1 MYYNLLTFVT
11 QRKKRLMKKDD
22 WRMDIGE
29 SKRISKASI
38 DILRVPG
45 GWILTKY
52 RLDCNIMTSTF
63 IPFDEEIN
71 EG

>member
-1 MYYNLLTFVT
+1 
-11 QRKKRLMKKDD
+11 MKKDD